1 MSRFAEPMSRLI
13 DELRKL
19 PGIGTKSAQ
28 RLAFHVLR
36 ASDADARA
44 LAEAILVLREKL
56 RLCSICNNITD
67 VDPCGYC
74 ASAVR
79 DRHLVCVVEEPTNIA
94 TIEKTRSYNGVYH
107 VLHGTLSPI
116 GGVGPEQL
124 RIANLLTRLA
134 PRPQSV
140 ILSEAASAARPN
152 FGPVMLSEAASA
164 ARPNFGPV
172 ILSEERSNESKDLR
186 LDSPAAASDRFLPPN
201 PAESL
206 PAQQYEPEAI
216 REVILATSPTTEG
229 EATAAYLAQEIRR
242 VNPTLRITR
251 IATGVPAGSDIEY
264 ADEVTMTRALEGR
277 REF

>member
-1 MSRFAEPMSRLI
+1 MSRLI

-36 ASDADARA
+36 ASDEDATL
-44 LAEAILVLREKL
+44 LAGAILELRAKL

-74 ASAVR
+74 TSAVR
-79 DRHLVCVVEEPTNIA
+79 DQHIVCVLEEPTNIA

-124 RIANLLTRLA
+124 RIANLLTRLTN
-134 PRPQSV
+134 PERPV
-140 ILSEAASAARPN
+140 
-152 FGPVMLSEAASA
+152 
-164 ARPNFGPV
+164 
-172 ILSEERSNESKDLR
+172 EE
-186 LDSPAAASDRFLPPN
+186 
-201 PAESL
+201 
-206 PAQQYEPEAI
+206 I
-216 REVILATSPTTEG
+216 ILATSPTTEG
-229 EATAAYLAQEIRR
+229 EATAAYLAAEIRR
-242 VNPTLRITR
+242 VAPGLHVTR

-264 ADEVTMTRALEGR
+264 ADEVTMTRAMEGR
-277 REF
+277 RDF